1 MKKLPI
7 IALALFFICLLA
19 VPVYSDVQ
27 HENQED
33 HQVGQTSQPELDP
46 AIENSPQQAF
56 EERRVT
62 LENGQEFVI
71 VEVPDSWKKKM
82 KVRIDEKEQAHVSCH

>member
-1 MKKLPI
+1 MKRLPI
-7 IALALFFICLLA
+7 MALVLFFICLLA

-33 HQVGQTSQPELDP
+33 RRVGQTSQPEPDA
-46 AIENSPQQAF
+46 AIENSSQTNT
-56 EERRVT
+56 EGRKVI
-62 LENGQEFVI
+62 LENGEEFVI

-82 KVRIDEKEQAHVSCH
+82 RLRFNKEGQAHVSCH